1 MTGNVK
7 GCVHYGLRLY
17 NNVSSNLL
25 IHICSVMFYN
35 AETEL
40 TNLST
45 GCLYTQIHPTGIF
58 NCVRQL
64 AHRLIQ
70 LMSANRLHE
79 SLQKVCLRP
88 LVDWMKSGFG
98 QHLNTLQVCKG
109 GEVRTFVFSF

>member
-1 MTGNVK
+1 
-7 GCVHYGLRLY
+7 
-17 NNVSSNLL
+17 
-25 IHICSVMFYN
+25 MFYN

-45 GCLYTQIHPTGIF
+45 GRLYTQIHPTGIF

-70 LMSANRLHE
+70 LMSANRLYE

-98 QHLNTLQVCKG
+98 QHSPTSWKLRHKVCMSARVVKSG
-109 GEVRTFVFSF
+109 HLCLAFK